1 MFHCKGS
8 FVCIIQGWRNSLSIS
23 VMNVYI
29 IKLWMVWMLMVMVV
43 VVGGLCRLVVV
54 MDIGITMSLNMDM
67 LMGNT
72 MSPYLSRVITISL
85 ALDRVTT
92 IPLNLHRCIAPTDS
106 LVAGGVMSPS
116 GEGVMVLTRMPWP
129 AIHIPVAKT
138 VKMVRRVSRVVKVR
152 GGIARRITVFT
163 VK

>member
-1 MFHCKGS
+1 
-8 FVCIIQGWRNSLSIS
+8 
-23 VMNVYI
+23 MNVYI

-54 MDIGITMSLNMDM
+54 MYLKMDM

-72 MSPYLSRVITISL
+72 MSLYLSRVITISL